1 MVYNRTIKFDMDT
14 EELSQLIQA
23 LKIEEE
29 AGSKDSE
36 TRVLLED
43 ISDIEDL
50 DLDRS
55 DSEELDLIR
64 RPEKRKRVVSSEES
78 LDQRGSDERDS
89 SDERSDDG
97 QLPSIRVSRRTRPA
111 RDDAE
116 WAYY

>member
-1 MVYNRTIKFDMDT
+1 MVYNYTIKFDIDT
-14 EELSQLIQA
+14 EELSQLVQS
-23 LKIEEE
+23 LKIKEE

-50 DLDRS
+50 DLDDS
-55 DSEELDLIR
+55 DIEELDLIR
-64 RPEKRKRVVSSEES
+64 RPKKRKRVVSSEE
-78 LDQRGSDERDS
+78 S

-97 QLPSIRVSRRTRPA
+97 QLPSIRVSRRTRQV

-116 WAYY
+116 

>member
-1 MVYNRTIKFDMDT
+1 MVYNYTIKFDIDT
-14 EELSQLIQA
+14 EELSQLVQS
-23 LKIEEE
+23 LEIEEE

-50 DLDRS
+50 DLDDS
-55 DSEELDLIR
+55 DIEELDLIR
-64 RPEKRKRVVSSEES
+64 RLEKRKRVVSSEES
-78 LDQRGSDERDS
+78 SSKES

-97 QLPSIRVSRRTRPA
+97 QLPSIRVSRRTRQV

-116 WAYY
+116 